1 MPDVYNA
8 VTELDPAVAK
18 QLGDAMELR
27 ATEPAQQAML
37 AAYLDDLD
45 LPEGAKVVEIGCGTG
60 AISRAVA
67 ARPGIGE
74 VTGVDPSPAFIDRAR
89 GLAAGLANLSFC
101 QGDGRDLPL
110 PDASYDLAVLHTV
123 LSHAPD
129 PQDVLAQA
137 FRVLRQGGRLAVFD
151 GDYNTMS
158 VATGEV
164 DPLQACV
171 AAMMQNFLND
181 PWIVRRLP
189 GMIATAGFTGTRL
202 RSHGYAQTTDPA
214 YLLSIVDRGTD
225 ALVTGGRIGAELG
238 EALKGEARRRVRAGS
253 FFGYI
258 AYASLTARKSE

>member
-8 VTELDPAVAK
+8 VTDLDPAVAK

-45 LPEGAKVVEIGCGTG
+45 LPEGVRVVEIGCGTG
-60 AISRAVA
+60 AISRALA
-67 ARPGIGE
+67 SRPGIGE
-74 VTGVDPSPAFIDRAR
+74 VTGVDPSPAFVDRAR
-89 GLAAGLANLSFC
+89 GQAAGIANLSFQ

-110 PDASYDLAVLHTV
+110 PDASFDLAVLHTV

-137 FRVLRQGGRLAVFD
+137 FRVLRPGGQLAVFD

-158 VATGEV
+158 VATSEV

-189 GMIATAGFTGTRL
+189 GMIAAAGFTRTRL
-202 RSHGYAQTTDPA
+202 RSHGYAQTSDPA

-225 ALVTGGRIGAELG
+225 ALVNSGRIGTELG
-238 EALKGEARRRVRAGS
+238 EALKAEARRRVQAGS

-258 AYASLTARKSE
+258 AYASLTASKPG